1 MRAEAAAFQFTTG
14 GGCAAS
20 RPSVIAITE
29 DPPGPA
35 HNAPQRPC
43 RGGASLRMSLEQEI
57 KKMSQFVSAVDD
69 AGFEREVLQSDVP
82 VVLDFW
88 AEWCPPCRALAP
100 TFEELAKQ
108 YEGRVRF
115 LKLNVDENQQVPQRF
130 GIKGIPTLVFFDGGR
145 EVERVVGASTK
156 GALERV
162 VDKYVK
168 VAA

>member
-1 MRAEAAAFQFTTG
+1 
-14 GGCAAS
+14 
-20 RPSVIAITE
+20 
-29 DPPGPA
+29 
-35 HNAPQRPC
+35 
-43 RGGASLRMSLEQEI
+43 
-57 KKMSQFVSAVDD
+57 MSQFVSAVDD
-69 AGFEREVLQSDVP
+69 GSFERDVLQSDVP

-115 LKLNVDENQQVPQRF
+115 VKLNVDENQQVPQRF

-145 EVERVVGASTK
+145 EVERIVGASSK
-156 GALERV
+156 AALERI

-168 VAA
+168 VTA

>member
-1 MRAEAAAFQFTTG
+1 
-14 GGCAAS
+14 
-20 RPSVIAITE
+20 
-29 DPPGPA
+29 
-35 HNAPQRPC
+35 
-43 RGGASLRMSLEQEI
+43 
-57 KKMSQFVSAVDD
+57 MSQFVSAVDD
-69 AGFEREVLQSDVP
+69 AGFEREVIQSDVP

-108 YEGRVRF
+108 YAGRVRF
-115 LKLNVDENQQVPQRF
+115 LKLNVDENAEVPQRF

-145 EVERVVGASTK
+145 EVERVVGASSK
-156 GALERV
+156 AALERI

>member
-1 MRAEAAAFQFTTG
+1 
-14 GGCAAS
+14 
-20 RPSVIAITE
+20 
-29 DPPGPA
+29 
-35 HNAPQRPC
+35 
-43 RGGASLRMSLEQEI
+43 
-57 KKMSQFVSAVDD
+57 MSQYVAEVND
-69 AGFEREVLQSDVP
+69 GTFERDVAGSDVP

-145 EVERVVGASTK
+145 EVERVVGASSK
-156 GALERV
+156 AALERI

>member
-1 MRAEAAAFQFTTG
+1 
-14 GGCAAS
+14 
-20 RPSVIAITE
+20 
-29 DPPGPA
+29 
-35 HNAPQRPC
+35 
-43 RGGASLRMSLEQEI
+43 MSE
-57 KKMSQFVSAVDD
+57 FVSAVND
-69 AGFEREVLQSDVP
+69 ADFELEVLQSEVP

-100 TFEELAKQ
+100 TFDELAKQ

-156 GALERV
+156 GALERI

>member
-1 MRAEAAAFQFTTG
+1 MHVR
-14 GGCAAS
+14 S
-20 RPSVIAITE
+20 RL
-29 DPPGPA
+29 
-35 HNAPQRPC
+35 C
-43 RGGASLRMSLEQEI
+43 GADLRVGLKKEI
-57 KKMSQFVSAVDD
+57 KQMSQFVSAVDD
-69 AGFEREVLQSDVP
+69 AGFEREVLQSEVP

-100 TFEELAKQ
+100 TFEALAKE

-115 LKLNVDENQQVPQRF
+115 VKLNVDENQQVPQRF

-145 EVERVVGASTK
+145 EVERVVGASSK
-156 GALERV
+156 SALERI

>member
-1 MRAEAAAFQFTTG
+1 
-14 GGCAAS
+14 
-20 RPSVIAITE
+20 
-29 DPPGPA
+29 
-35 HNAPQRPC
+35 
-43 RGGASLRMSLEQEI
+43 
-57 KKMSQFVSAVDD
+57 MSQYVAEVND
-69 AGFEREVLQSDVP
+69 GTFERDVVGSDVP

-108 YEGRVRF
+108 YSGRVRF
-115 LKLNVDENQQVPQRF
+115 LKLNVDDNAEVPQRF

-145 EVERVVGASTK
+145 EVERVVGAMGK
-156 GALERV
+156 DALARV

>member
-1 MRAEAAAFQFTTG
+1 
-14 GGCAAS
+14 
-20 RPSVIAITE
+20 
-29 DPPGPA
+29 
-35 HNAPQRPC
+35 
-43 RGGASLRMSLEQEI
+43 
-57 KKMSQFVSAVDD
+57 MSQYVSAVDD
-69 AGFEREVLQSDVP
+69 AGFEREVAGSDLP

-145 EVERVVGASTK
+145 EVERIVGASSKT
-156 GALERV
+156 ALERV

>member
-1 MRAEAAAFQFTTG
+1 
-14 GGCAAS
+14 
-20 RPSVIAITE
+20 
-29 DPPGPA
+29 
-35 HNAPQRPC
+35 
-43 RGGASLRMSLEQEI
+43 
-57 KKMSQFVSAVDD
+57 MSQYVAALDD
-69 AGFEREVLQSDVP
+69 AAFEREVLGSDVP

-88 AEWCPPCRALAP
+88 AEWCPPCRMLAP

-115 LKLNVDENQQVPQRF
+115 FKLNVDENQQVPQRF

-145 EVERVVGASTK
+145 EVERVVGAASK
-156 GALERV
+156 ESLARV

>member
-1 MRAEAAAFQFTTG
+1 MRLRSHRAA
-14 GGCAAS
+14 
-20 RPSVIAITE
+20 RI
-29 DPPGPA
+29 
-35 HNAPQRPC
+35 
-43 RGGASLRMSLEQEI
+43 LRVRFEKEI
-57 KKMSQFVSAVDD
+57 KEMSQYVSTVDD
-69 AGFEREVLQSDVP
+69 AGFEREVIQSGVP

-145 EVERVVGASTK
+145 EVERVVGASTR
-156 GALERV
+156 GALERI

>member
-1 MRAEAAAFQFTTG
+1 
-14 GGCAAS
+14 
-20 RPSVIAITE
+20 
-29 DPPGPA
+29 
-35 HNAPQRPC
+35 
-43 RGGASLRMSLEQEI
+43 
-57 KKMSQFVSAVDD
+57 MSQFVATVDD
-69 AGFEREVLQSDVP
+69 AGFEREVLQSNVP

-145 EVERVVGASTK
+145 EVERVVGASSK
-156 GALERV
+156 SALERV
-162 VDKYVK
+162 VEKYVK

>member
-1 MRAEAAAFQFTTG
+1 
-14 GGCAAS
+14 
-20 RPSVIAITE
+20 
-29 DPPGPA
+29 
-35 HNAPQRPC
+35 
-43 RGGASLRMSLEQEI
+43 MSEY
-57 KKMSQFVSAVDD
+57 VSAVDD
-69 AGFEREVLQSDVP
+69 AGFEKEVLGSDVP

-100 TFEELAKQ
+100 TFEELARK

-115 LKLNVDENQQVPQRF
+115 VKLNVDENQQVPQRF

-145 EVERVVGASTK
+145 EVERVVGASSK
-156 GALERV
+156 AALERI